1 MKNMKAIKFTTNIK
15 NPCLF
20 AEKRWVSARENPKTS
35 KLNTPF
41 DPLIIL
47 FSCSIFRYQ
56 RKQKYI
62 IKLKKKKKIKNW
74 CIELRRAYTKIELRE
89 ERLKK
94 PANSF
99 PVLFGLQIRAMMTM
113 IKELFLSFDNACIY
127 HYLLIGLVWLCLPL
141 R

>member
-1 MKNMKAIKFTTNIK
+1 MKAIKFTTNIK

-62 IKLKKKKKIKNW
+62 IKLKKKI
-74 CIELRRAYTKIELRE
+74 
-89 ERLKK
+89 
-94 PANSF
+94 
-99 PVLFGLQIRAMMTM
+99 
-113 IKELFLSFDNACIY
+113 
-127 HYLLIGLVWLCLPL
+127 
-141 R
+141 